1 MTCRTVSAGQLAW
14 TLCPSGLRG
23 WTQVPLAQAAW
34 VQILQVSFMTDAH
47 RANLGMDG
55 RMEAHVNT
63 APLYSF
69 LSFLLPFS
77 VQSYYLFISFALPRS
92 LSLSLSCSLSLS
104 LTISL
109 YLSFSCSCCPLCH
122 PGHVFHSPAA
132 RQQASCTGACRAS
145 GTPVHPCSS
154 TGDSI
159 MMRSCWHLQF
169 KLDHLYVEQRP
180 ITTTGH
186 MV

>member
-1 MTCRTVSAGQLAW
+1 MSVCKCFRPPL

-34 VQILQVSFMTDAH
+34 VQIPQVSFMTDAH

-77 VQSYYLFISFALPRS
+77 VQCYYLFISFALPRS
-92 LSLSLSCSLSLS
+92 LSLSILLSLALSHYLSLSLS
-104 LTISL
+104 LALVHPLSPRPRVSL
-109 YLSFSCSCCPLCH
+109 TRMLGSKR
-122 PGHVFHSPAA
+122 AA
-132 RQQASCTGACRAS
+132 RVHVERAAHPS
-145 GTPVHPCSS
+145 TPAV
-154 TGDSI
+154 
-159 MMRSCWHLQF
+159 
-169 KLDHLYVEQRP
+169 RP
-180 ITTTGH
+180 ATQS
-186 MV
+186 

>member
-34 VQILQVSFMTDAH
+34 VQIPQVSFMTDAH
-47 RANLGMDG
+47 GANLGMDG

-77 VQSYYLFISFALPRS
+77 VQCYYLFISFALPRS
-92 LSLSLSCSLSLS
+92 LSLSLYLALSRSLSLS
-104 LTISL
+104 LSL
-109 YLSFSCSCCPLCH
+109 SLALVASSVTPATCFTH
-122 PGHVFHSPAA
+122 PHA